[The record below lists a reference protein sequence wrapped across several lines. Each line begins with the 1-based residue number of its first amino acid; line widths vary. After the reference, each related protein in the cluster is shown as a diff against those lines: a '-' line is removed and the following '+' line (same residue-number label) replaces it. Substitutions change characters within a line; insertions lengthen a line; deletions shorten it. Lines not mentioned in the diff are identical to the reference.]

1 MYTEQR
7 LFTKFPTKWDKK
19 VGKKVTNNK
28 AGSVMREKMNVFL
41 VSFYCHQKDQHQ
53 FKPEDLFGCE
63 STGFVFSLLDIFFVY
78 LLVCLSQYFH
88 GLTQFCSTLYAGFAQ
103 FTKTV

>member
-28 AGSVMREKMNVFL
+28 AGSVMREKMTSIFNECIFGLFLQPPKKTNINSNLRIFL
-41 VSFYCHQKDQHQ
+41 VVNQLV
-53 FKPEDLFGCE
+53 LF
-63 STGFVFSLLDIFFVY
+63 SPYWIFFKFTSE
-78 LLVCLSQYFH
+78 CAFH
-88 GLTQFCSTLYAGFAQ
+88 NI
-103 FTKTV
+103 FTV